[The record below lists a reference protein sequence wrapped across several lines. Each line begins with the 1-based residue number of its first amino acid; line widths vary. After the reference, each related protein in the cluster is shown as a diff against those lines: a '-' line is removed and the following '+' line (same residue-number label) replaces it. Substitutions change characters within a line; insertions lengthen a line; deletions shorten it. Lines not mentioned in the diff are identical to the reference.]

1 MATSTPAGEPAETNL
16 PPRRIFDYD
25 RSRLPNPHL
34 AALDDVR
41 GMGRAMKRTGLSVG
55 YPAWNLLY
63 YTLLCGLPPERA
75 EPVVIE
81 TGTNYGASTIVMAQ
95 ALEDRG
101 GTSILETVE
110 VEEGAADEARS
121 NVEAA
126 GLSDRVR
133 FHVGDSLAFLEE
145 LVGRVDQI
153 DFIFLDDGHGRDHV
167 VAELEIV
174 VPKIAPRGKIY
185 FDNTERGGVAAGLD
199 ELRRVYG
206 GSLVEFPNCSW
217 DPPGNAIWQPG

>member
-1 MATSTPAGEPAETNL
+1 MQ
-16 PPRRIFDYD
+16 
-25 RSRLPNPHL
+25 
-34 AALDDVR
+34 
-41 GMGRAMKRTGLSVG
+41 RTGLSVG

-101 GTSILETVE
+101 GTGILETVE
-110 VEEGAADEARS
+110 LEEGAVDKARS

-133 FHVGDSLAFLEE
+133 FNVADSLAFLEE
-145 LVGRVDQI
+145 LAGRVDQI
-153 DFIFLDDGHGRDHV
+153 DFIFLDDGHGGDHV

-185 FDNTERGGVAAGLD
+185 FDNTERGGVAAALG
-199 ELRRVYG
+199 ELRRVHG
-206 GSLVEFPNCSW
+206 AARRIPELLLGPARQRDMAAGLSLRAATHQ
-217 DPPGNAIWQPG
+217 PPTATSYIRPLDGDLLTRGAFRPSD